1 MKPVAIT
8 FGRMNPPTIGH
19 QKLVDHLHSVAQKHG
34 ADSEVHLSHTQD
46 KKKNPLSHGQ
56 KVGLARKAFGSSVQS
71 GPHKTIIDVMKH
83 LHKQG
88 RKEVHVV
95 VGGDRHKEM
104 HELLHKYNGKEYR
117 FDKIHVHS
125 AGERDP
131 DSEGTEGMSA
141 SKMREHAK
149 NNNHEAFKSGLP
161 HKLKSSS
168 HAVMKMVRSGMG
180 HVEEGDPFGGGTS
193 AFTPADR
200 EMPQTAVSM
209 QHEDDPDGPD
219 EPRSA
224 EAIGSHDDLNP
235 KLFADDRLMPEVRVQ
250 LRKIA
255 DQFISFVGV
264 PLDVKDVVFTG
275 SNASYHY
282 TEHSDIDLHV
292 IVKLK
297 GASSTRAYMRQ
308 LFDAKKSLWNQMHH
322 ITIRGF
328 EVELYIEPTEE
339 PAVSSGVYSVRNDEW
354 VKHPTNQKPT
364 MDDISVRSKYRQYK
378 DEIDVAIKSNDM
390 SEIGALLAELRE
402 MRRSGLA
409 KGGEYSV
416 ENIVYKLLRSRGDLQ
431 KLWSIQSELGDKEL
445 SMEGHRYYSGLDKST
460 ASKRKSQ
467 FKRQTKMSDSDPS
480 AYKAAPGDSKK
491 TKTSVHTMKY
501 RRQFGDNYNAND
513 VQFNPPELPVRY
525 SYLSASYNKRFE
537 QFAEA
542 AGYRDMF
549 RGIVPHGLD
558 PTTEPLSHA
567 VPTSRYDLE
576 SADSASKL
584 VQDKHRREKDTLA
597 KKHERE
603 RESMKMQDL
612 RKKMMQRDEEVE
624 RIAEATKDGNASWRV
639 PAHVKKHLEDKHG
652 RAQSIHVSSDGS
664 KITHSVRHLDDDG
677 MDHYE
682 TRTHEYNGKDPVKD
696 RKVGKLI
703 KHVKP
708 KMSVEE
714 AADQGLAKKAEKSG
728 IPVSVLR
735 QVYNRGM
742 AAWKTGHRPGAN
754 QQQWAYARVN
764 SFITKGKG
772 TWGGADKDLASKV
785 RKEGVEV
792 KERKL
797 DPMAVHVDREHGDM
811 YRVHELGHQ
820 VSDVEIGSLVHKS
833 KLDTLKKSGHN
844 VKDIKDVDE
853 AVKSADFEYKKE
865 KLPDGRVV
873 YRKVHKKLK
882 VEGDPNPL
890 HRETG
895 TDSLVKNYKK
905 DTPGQNES
913 ANDARYMAP
922 VPWAKQTTEDSKSPK
937 TFEDV
942 RRALAGLREQTELS
956 EDFVPG
962 IMDAPTAQQL
972 GIRAQFGYANHP
984 SVEEEE
990 DAGCGCGG
998 NCQCDDVE
1006 EELEITE
1013 AEYQGRK
1020 VTLNK
1025 PFRTPGG
1032 PKKSA
1037 VYTTNGAGKVV
1048 IVRFGDPNMTIKKNI
1063 PGRRSNFRARHNCD
1077 NPGPRWKARYW
1088 SCRAW

>member
-445 SMEGHRYYSGLDKST
+445 SLEGHRYYSGLDKST

-480 AYKAAPGDSKK
+480 AYKPAPGDSKK

-584 VQDKHRREKDTLA
+584 VQDKHRREKETLA

-612 RKKMMQRDEEVE
+612 RKKMMQR
-624 RIAEATKDGNASWRV
+624 K
-639 PAHVKKHLEDKHG
+639 
-652 RAQSIHVSSDGS
+652 
-664 KITHSVRHLDDDG
+664 
-677 MDHYE
+677 
-682 TRTHEYNGKDPVKD
+682 
-696 RKVGKLI
+696 
-703 KHVKP
+703 
-708 KMSVEE
+708 SVEE

-772 TWGGADKDLASKV
+772 TWGGADKDLAAKV
-785 RKEGVEV
+785 RKEEVEI

-820 VSDVEIGSLVHKS
+820 VSDVDIGSLVHKS
-833 KLDTLKKSGHN
+833 KLDSLKKSGHV
-844 VKDIKDVDE
+844 VKDIKDVEE
-853 AVKSADFEYKKE
+853 AARAADFEYKKE
-865 KLPDGRVV
+865 RLPDGRIV
-873 YRKVHKKLK
+873 YRKVHKTVR
-882 VEGDPNPL
+882 VEGDPNPR
-890 HRETG
+890 HREIG
-895 TDSLVKNYKK
+895 TKSAVDIYRN

-922 VPWAKQTTEDSKSPK
+922 VPWANQTTEDSKSPK
-937 TFEDV
+937 TFESV
-942 RRALAGLREQTELS
+942 RKALSGLREQKELS

-984 SVEEEE
+984 SVEEENDE
-990 DAGCGCGG
+990 GCGCGG
-998 NCQCDDVE
+998 NCQCDDIE

-1037 VYTTNGAGKVV
+1037 VYTTNGSGNVV
-1048 IVRFGDPNMTIKKNI
+1048 LVRFGDPNMTIKKNI
-1063 PGRRSNFRARHNCD
+1063 PGRRRNFRARHNCD

>member
-19 QKLVDHLHSVAQKHG
+19 QKLVDHLHSVAKKHG
-34 ADSEVHLSHTQD
+34 ADAEVHLSHTQD
-46 KKKNPLSHGQ
+46 SKKNPLSHGQ

-104 HELLHKYNGKEYR
+104 HELLHKYNGKDYH

-131 DSEGTEGMSA
+131 DAEGAEGMSA

-149 NNNHEAFKSGLP
+149 NKNHAAFKSGLP
-161 HKLKSSS
+161 AGLHSSS
-168 HAVMKMVRSGMG
+168 HKVMKMVRSGMG

-209 QHEDDPDGPD
+209 QHEEDPDGPD
-219 EPRSA
+219 EPRSS
-224 EAIGSHDDLNP
+224 EAIGAHEELNH
-235 KLFADDRLMPEVRVQ
+235 KLFANDRLMPEVRIQ

-255 DQFISFVGV
+255 DQFIRFVAV
-264 PLDVKDVVFTG
+264 PLDVKDIVFTG

-282 TEHSDIDLHV
+282 TDHSDIDLHV
-292 IVKLK
+292 VVKLK
-297 GASSTRAYMRQ
+297 GGASMRAYMRQ
-308 LFDAKKSLWNQMHH
+308 LFDAKKSLWNQMHN
-322 ITIRGF
+322 INIRGF

-339 PAVSSGVYSVRNDEW
+339 PAVSSGVYSIQNDKW

-364 MDDISVRSKYRQYK
+364 MDDVSVRSKYRQYK
-378 DEIDVAIKSNDM
+378 DEIDAAIKSNDM
-390 SEIGALLAELRE
+390 SKIGALLAELRE
-402 MRRSGLA
+402 MRSSGLA

-431 KLWSIQSELGDKEL
+431 KLWSIKSELGDKEL
-445 SMEGHRYYSGLDKST
+445 SLEGHRYYSGLDKST

-467 FKRQTKMSDSDPS
+467 FKRQTKMSDNDPS

-584 VQDKHRREKDTLA
+584 VQDKHRREKETLA

-652 RAQSIHVSSDGS
+652 TAQSIHVSSDGS

-772 TWGGADKDLASKV
+772 TWGGADKDLAAKV
-785 RKEGVEV
+785 RKEE
-792 KERKL
+792 
-797 DPMAVHVDREHGDM
+797 
-811 YRVHELGHQ
+811 
-820 VSDVEIGSLVHKS
+820 
-833 KLDTLKKSGHN
+833 
-844 VKDIKDVDE
+844 VDE
-853 AVKSADFEYKKE
+853 ACWDGYKAAGMKKKGDRMVPNCVPEAITKAADFEYKKE

-942 RRALAGLREQTELS
+942 RKALAGLREQTELS

-962 IMDAPTAQQL
+962 NMDAPTAQQL
-972 GIRAQFGYANHP
+972 GIRAQFGYADHP
-984 SVEEEE
+984 SVEEED

-1037 VYTTNGAGKVV
+1037 VYTTNASGNVV
-1048 IVRFGDPNMTIKKNI
+1048 LVRFGDPNMTIKKNI
-1063 PGRRSNFRARHNCD
+1063 PGRRRNFRARHNCD

>member
-19 QKLVDHLHSVAQKHG
+19 QKLVDHLHSIAKKHG
-34 ADSEVHLSHTQD
+34 ADAEVHLSHTQD
-46 KKKNPLSHGQ
+46 SKKNPLSHGQ

-104 HELLHKYNGKEYR
+104 HELLHKYNGKDYH

-125 AGERDP
+125 AGDRDP
-131 DSEGTEGMSA
+131 DAEGAEGMSA

-149 NNNHEAFKSGLP
+149 NKNHEGFKSGLP
-161 HKLKSSS
+161 EKLRSSS
-168 HAVMKMVRSGMG
+168 HRVMKMVRSGMG

-209 QHEDDPDGPD
+209 QHEEDPDGPD
-219 EPRSA
+219 EPRSS
-224 EAIGSHDDLNP
+224 EAIGAHEELNH
-235 KLFADDRLMPEVRVQ
+235 KLFVDERLMPEVRIQ

-255 DQFISFVGV
+255 DQFIRFVAV
-264 PLDVKDVVFTG
+264 PLDVKDIVFTG

-282 TEHSDIDLHV
+282 TDHSDIDLHV
-292 IVKLK
+292 VVKLK
-297 GASSTRAYMRQ
+297 GGTSMRAYMRQ
-308 LFDAKKSLWNQMHH
+308 LFDAKKSLWNQMHN

-339 PAVSSGVYSVRNDEW
+339 PAVSSGVYSIQNDKW

-364 MDDISVRSKYRQYK
+364 MDDVSVRSKYRQYK
-378 DEIDVAIKSNDM
+378 DEIDAAIKSNDM
-390 SEIGALLAELRE
+390 SKIGALLAELRE
-402 MRRSGLA
+402 MRSSGLA

-445 SMEGHRYYSGLDKST
+445 SLEGHRYYSGLDKST

-467 FKRQTKMSDSDPS
+467 FKRQTKMSDNDPS

-549 RGIVPHGLD
+549 RGIVPYGLD

-584 VQDKHRREKDTLA
+584 VQDKHRREKETLA

-612 RKKMMQRDEEVE
+612 RKKMMQR
-624 RIAEATKDGNASWRV
+624 K
-639 PAHVKKHLEDKHG
+639 
-652 RAQSIHVSSDGS
+652 
-664 KITHSVRHLDDDG
+664 
-677 MDHYE
+677 
-682 TRTHEYNGKDPVKD
+682 
-696 RKVGKLI
+696 
-703 KHVKP
+703 
-708 KMSVEE
+708 SVEE

-772 TWGGADKDLASKV
+772 TWGGADKDLAAKV
-785 RKEGVEV
+785 RKEDVEYVDEMDKSPENNPHTYGWSSAEKPSAKMNIKGVDNKTTNAMTKSLTKSFKDLVKGKMKKEEIEV

-820 VSDVEIGSLVHKS
+820 VSDVDIGSLVHKS

-853 AVKSADFEYKKE
+853 ACWDGYKAAGMKKKGDRMVPNCVPEAITKAADFEYKKE

-942 RRALAGLREQTELS
+942 RKALAGLREQTELS

-972 GIRAQFGYANHP
+972 GIRAQFGYADHP
-984 SVEEEE
+984 SVEEDHDCE
-990 DAGCGCGG
+990 CGG
-998 NCQCDDVE
+998 DCQCDDVE

-1037 VYTTNGAGKVV
+1037 VYTTNGSGNVV
-1048 IVRFGDPNMTIKKNI
+1048 LVRFGDPNMTIKKNI
-1063 PGRRSNFRARHNCD
+1063 PGRRRNFRARHNCD

>member
-19 QKLVDHLHSVAQKHG
+19 QKLVDHLHSIAKKHG
-34 ADSEVHLSHTQD
+34 ADAEVHLSHTQD
-46 KKKNPLSHGQ
+46 SKKNPLSHGQ

-104 HELLHKYNGKEYR
+104 HELLHKYNGKDYH

-125 AGERDP
+125 AGDRDP
-131 DSEGTEGMSA
+131 DAEGAEGMSA

-149 NNNHEAFKSGLP
+149 NKNHEGFKSGLP
-161 HKLKSSS
+161 EKLRSSS
-168 HAVMKMVRSGMG
+168 HRVMKMVRSGMG

-209 QHEDDPDGPD
+209 QHEEDPDGPD
-219 EPRSA
+219 EPRSS
-224 EAIGSHDDLNP
+224 EAIGAHEELNH
-235 KLFADDRLMPEVRVQ
+235 KLFVDERLMPEVRIQ

-255 DQFISFVGV
+255 DQFIRFVAV
-264 PLDVKDVVFTG
+264 PLDVKDIVFTG

-282 TEHSDIDLHV
+282 TDHSDIDLHV
-292 IVKLK
+292 VVKLK
-297 GASSTRAYMRQ
+297 GGTSMRAYMRQ
-308 LFDAKKSLWNQMHH
+308 LFDAKKSLWNQMHN

-339 PAVSSGVYSVRNDEW
+339 PAVSSGVYSIQNDKW

-364 MDDISVRSKYRQYK
+364 MDDVSVRSKYRQYK
-378 DEIDVAIKSNDM
+378 DEIDAAIKSNDM
-390 SEIGALLAELRE
+390 SKIGALLAELRE
-402 MRRSGLA
+402 MRSSGLA

-445 SMEGHRYYSGLDKST
+445 SLEGHRYYSGLDKST

-467 FKRQTKMSDSDPS
+467 FKRQTKMSDNDPS

-584 VQDKHRREKDTLA
+584 VQDKHRREKETLA

-612 RKKMMQRDEEVE
+612 RKKMMQR
-624 RIAEATKDGNASWRV
+624 K
-639 PAHVKKHLEDKHG
+639 
-652 RAQSIHVSSDGS
+652 
-664 KITHSVRHLDDDG
+664 
-677 MDHYE
+677 
-682 TRTHEYNGKDPVKD
+682 
-696 RKVGKLI
+696 
-703 KHVKP
+703 
-708 KMSVEE
+708 SVEE

-772 TWGGADKDLASKV
+772 TWGGADKDLAAKV
-785 RKEGVEV
+785 RKEDVEYVDEMDKSPENNPHTYGWSSAEKPSAKMNIKGVDNKTTNAMTKSLTKSFKDLVKGKMKKEEIEV

-820 VSDVEIGSLVHKS
+820 VSDVDIGSLVHKS

-853 AVKSADFEYKKE
+853 ACWDGYKAAGMKKKGDRMVPNCVPEAITKAADFEYKKE

-942 RRALAGLREQTELS
+942 RKALAGLREQTELS

-972 GIRAQFGYANHP
+972 GIRAQFGYADHP
-984 SVEEEE
+984 SVEEDHDCE
-990 DAGCGCGG
+990 CGG
-998 NCQCDDVE
+998 DCQCDDVE

-1037 VYTTNGAGKVV
+1037 VYTTNGSGNVV
-1048 IVRFGDPNMTIKKNI
+1048 LVRFGDPNMTIKKNI
-1063 PGRRSNFRARHNCD
+1063 PGRRRNFRARHNCD

>member
-1 MKPVAIT
+1 
-8 FGRMNPPTIGH
+8 
-19 QKLVDHLHSVAQKHG
+19 
-34 ADSEVHLSHTQD
+34 
-46 KKKNPLSHGQ
+46 
-56 KVGLARKAFGSSVQS
+56 
-71 GPHKTIIDVMKH
+71 
-83 LHKQG
+83 
-88 RKEVHVV
+88 
-95 VGGDRHKEM
+95 
-104 HELLHKYNGKEYR
+104 
-117 FDKIHVHS
+117 
-125 AGERDP
+125 
-131 DSEGTEGMSA
+131 
-141 SKMREHAK
+141 
-149 NNNHEAFKSGLP
+149 
-161 HKLKSSS
+161 
-168 HAVMKMVRSGMG
+168 
-180 HVEEGDPFGGGTS
+180 
-193 AFTPADR
+193 
-200 EMPQTAVSM
+200 
-209 QHEDDPDGPD
+209 
-219 EPRSA
+219 
-224 EAIGSHDDLNP
+224 
-235 KLFADDRLMPEVRVQ
+235 
-250 LRKIA
+250 
-255 DQFISFVGV
+255 
-264 PLDVKDVVFTG
+264 
-275 SNASYHY
+275 
-282 TEHSDIDLHV
+282 
-292 IVKLK
+292 
-297 GASSTRAYMRQ
+297 
-308 LFDAKKSLWNQMHH
+308 
-322 ITIRGF
+322 
-328 EVELYIEPTEE
+328 
-339 PAVSSGVYSVRNDEW
+339 
-354 VKHPTNQKPT
+354 
-364 MDDISVRSKYRQYK
+364 
-378 DEIDVAIKSNDM
+378 
-390 SEIGALLAELRE
+390 
-402 MRRSGLA
+402 
-409 KGGEYSV
+409 
-416 ENIVYKLLRSRGDLQ
+416 
-431 KLWSIQSELGDKEL
+431 
-445 SMEGHRYYSGLDKST
+445 
-460 ASKRKSQ
+460 
-467 FKRQTKMSDSDPS
+467 MSDNDPS

-584 VQDKHRREKDTLA
+584 VQDKHRREKETLA

-652 RAQSIHVSSDGS
+652 QAQSIHVSSDGS

-772 TWGGADKDLASKV
+772 TWGGADKDLAAKV
-785 RKEGVEV
+785 RKEDVEYVDEMDKSPENNPHTYGWSSAEKPSTKMNIKGVDNKTTNAMTKSLTKSFKDLVKGKMKKEEIEV

-820 VSDVEIGSLVHKS
+820 VSDVDIGSLVHKS

-853 AVKSADFEYKKE
+853 AVKAADFEYKKE

-890 HRETG
+890 HRQTG

-942 RRALAGLREQTELS
+942 RKALAGLREQTELS

-984 SVEEEE
+984 SVEEEKDE
-990 DAGCGCGG
+990 DCGCGG
-998 NCQCDDVE
+998 NCQCDDIE

-1037 VYTTNGAGKVV
+1037 VYTTNGSGSVV

>member
-19 QKLVDHLHSVAQKHG
+19 QKLVDHLHSTAKKHG
-34 ADSEVHLSHTQD
+34 ADAEVHLSHTQD
-46 KKKNPLSHGQ
+46 RKKNPLSHAQ
-56 KVGLARKAFGSSVQS
+56 KVGLARKAFGDSVKS

-104 HELLHKYNGKEYR
+104 HELLHRYNGKEYH

-131 DSEGTEGMSA
+131 DAEGAEGMSA

-149 NNNHEAFKSGLP
+149 NNNHEGFKSGLP
-161 HKLKSSS
+161 EKLRSSA
-168 HAVMKMVRSGMG
+168 HRVMKMVRTGMG
-180 HVEEGDPFGGGTS
+180 HVEEYDMFGGGTS

-200 EMPQTAVSM
+200 VPPESALSLQR
-209 QHEDDPDGPD
+209 EDDPDGDD
-219 EPRSA
+219 EPKSS
-224 EAIGSHDDLNP
+224 EAIGTHDELNP
-235 KLFADDRLMPEVRVQ
+235 SLFADDRIMPEVRIQ

-255 DQFISFVGV
+255 DSFIRFVGV
-264 PLDVKDVVFTG
+264 PLDVKDIVFTG

-282 TEHSDIDLHV
+282 TQHSDIDLHV
-292 IVKLK
+292 VVKLK
-297 GASSTRAYMRQ
+297 GGASMRAYMRQ
-308 LFDAKKSLWNQMHH
+308 LFDAKKSLWNQTHKIH
-322 ITIRGF
+322 IRGF

-339 PAVSSGVYSVRNDEW
+339 PAVSSGVYSIMNDKW
-354 VKHPTNQKPT
+354 VKHPTNEKPS
-364 MDDISVRSKYRQYK
+364 MDDVSVRSKYRQYK
-378 DEIDVAIKSNDM
+378 DEIDTAVRSNDAT
-390 SEIGALLAELRE
+390 EIESLLAELRQ
-402 MRRSGLA
+402 MRSSGLA

-416 ENIVYKLLRSRGDLQ
+416 ENIVYKLLRARGDLQ
-431 KLWSIQSELGDKEL
+431 RLWSARADLGDKEL
-445 SMEGHRYYSGLDKST
+445 SLEGHKYFAGLGKGT
-460 ASKRKSQ
+460 AAARAAQ
-467 FKRQTKMSDSDPS
+467 FNRQTKMSDSDPS
-480 AYKAAPGDSKK
+480 AYKSAPGDNKK
-491 TKTSVHTMKY
+491 TKTSVHTLKY
-501 RRQFGDNYNAND
+501 RKQFGDNYNAND

-525 SYLSASYNKRFE
+525 SYLSASYNKKFE
-537 QFAEA
+537 EFSEA
-542 AGYRDMF
+542 AGYRNLF
-549 RGIVPHGLD
+549 KNVVPFQLD
-558 PTTEPLSHA
+558 PTVQPLGHA

-576 SADSASKL
+576 SADMPSKL
-584 VQDKHRREKDTLA
+584 VADKQRREKETLDR
-597 KKHERE
+597 KHDRE
-603 RESMKMQDL
+603 REAMKVQDL
-612 RKKMMQRDEEVE
+612 RKKMMQRSEEVE

-708 KMSVEE
+708 KISVEE

-728 IPVSVLR
+728 IPVGILR

-772 TWGGADKDLASKV
+772 TWGGADKDLASRV
-785 RKEGVEV
+785 RKESV
-792 KERKL
+792 
-797 DPMAVHVDREHGDM
+797 
-811 YRVHELGHQ
+811 
-820 VSDVEIGSLVHKS
+820 
-833 KLDTLKKSGHN
+833 N
-844 VKDIKDVDE
+844 E
-853 AVKSADFEYKKE
+853 AFGQIVRAADFEYKKE
-865 KLPDGRVV
+865 KLPDGRIV
-873 YRKVHKKLK
+873 YRKVHKRVR
-882 VEGDPNPL
+882 VEGDPNPR

-895 TDSLVKNYKK
+895 TDSVVSIYKK

-913 ANDARYMAP
+913 KQDMRYLAP
-922 VPWAKQTTEDSKSPK
+922 VPWETQEAKDPGKSPQTYK
-937 TFEDV
+937 DV
-942 RRALAGLREQTELS
+942 RKALAGIREQKELS
-956 EDFVPG
+956 EDFTPG

-984 SVEEEE
+984 SVEEED

-1006 EELEITE
+1006 EGLEITE

-1077 NPGPRWKARYW
+1077 NPGPRWMPRYW
-1088 SCRAW
+1088 SCKAW

>member
-1 MKPVAIT
+1 
-8 FGRMNPPTIGH
+8 
-19 QKLVDHLHSVAQKHG
+19 
-34 ADSEVHLSHTQD
+34 
-46 KKKNPLSHGQ
+46 
-56 KVGLARKAFGSSVQS
+56 
-71 GPHKTIIDVMKH
+71 
-83 LHKQG
+83 
-88 RKEVHVV
+88 
-95 VGGDRHKEM
+95 
-104 HELLHKYNGKEYR
+104 
-117 FDKIHVHS
+117 
-125 AGERDP
+125 
-131 DSEGTEGMSA
+131 
-141 SKMREHAK
+141 
-149 NNNHEAFKSGLP
+149 
-161 HKLKSSS
+161 
-168 HAVMKMVRSGMG
+168 
-180 HVEEGDPFGGGTS
+180 
-193 AFTPADR
+193 
-200 EMPQTAVSM
+200 
-209 QHEDDPDGPD
+209 
-219 EPRSA
+219 
-224 EAIGSHDDLNP
+224 
-235 KLFADDRLMPEVRVQ
+235 
-250 LRKIA
+250 
-255 DQFISFVGV
+255 
-264 PLDVKDVVFTG
+264 
-275 SNASYHY
+275 
-282 TEHSDIDLHV
+282 
-292 IVKLK
+292 
-297 GASSTRAYMRQ
+297 
-308 LFDAKKSLWNQMHH
+308 
-322 ITIRGF
+322 
-328 EVELYIEPTEE
+328 
-339 PAVSSGVYSVRNDEW
+339 
-354 VKHPTNQKPT
+354 
-364 MDDISVRSKYRQYK
+364 
-378 DEIDVAIKSNDM
+378 
-390 SEIGALLAELRE
+390 
-402 MRRSGLA
+402 
-409 KGGEYSV
+409 
-416 ENIVYKLLRSRGDLQ
+416 
-431 KLWSIQSELGDKEL
+431 
-445 SMEGHRYYSGLDKST
+445 
-460 ASKRKSQ
+460 
-467 FKRQTKMSDSDPS
+467 MSDSDPS

-612 RKKMMQRDEEVE
+612 RKKMMQR
-624 RIAEATKDGNASWRV
+624 K
-639 PAHVKKHLEDKHG
+639 
-652 RAQSIHVSSDGS
+652 
-664 KITHSVRHLDDDG
+664 
-677 MDHYE
+677 
-682 TRTHEYNGKDPVKD
+682 
-696 RKVGKLI
+696 
-703 KHVKP
+703 
-708 KMSVEE
+708 SVEE

-772 TWGGADKDLASKV
+772 TWGGADKDLAAKV
-785 RKEGVEV
+785 RKEE
-792 KERKL
+792 
-797 DPMAVHVDREHGDM
+797 
-811 YRVHELGHQ
+811 
-820 VSDVEIGSLVHKS
+820 
-833 KLDTLKKSGHN
+833 
-844 VKDIKDVDE
+844 VDE
-853 AVKSADFEYKKE
+853 ACWDGYKAAGMKKKGDRMVPNCVPEAITKAADFEYKKE
-865 KLPDGRVV
+865 KLPDGRIV

-882 VEGDPNPL
+882 IEGDPNPL

-942 RRALAGLREQTELS
+942 RKALAGLREQTELS

-972 GIRAQFGYANHP
+972 GIRAQFGYADHP
-984 SVEEEE
+984 SVEEEKDHDCDCE
-990 DAGCGCGG
+990 GDCE
-998 NCQCDDVE
+998 CDDVE

-1037 VYTTNGAGKVV
+1037 VYTTNGSGNVV
-1048 IVRFGDPNMTIKKNI
+1048 LVRFGDPNMTIKKNI
-1063 PGRRSNFRARHNCD
+1063 PGRRRNFRARHNCD

>member
-131 DSEGTEGMSA
+131 DSEGAEGMSA

-445 SMEGHRYYSGLDKST
+445 SLEGHRYYSGLDKST

-480 AYKAAPGDSKK
+480 AYKPAPGDSKK

-584 VQDKHRREKDTLA
+584 VQDKHRREKETLA

-612 RKKMMQRDEEVE
+612 RKKMMQR
-624 RIAEATKDGNASWRV
+624 K
-639 PAHVKKHLEDKHG
+639 
-652 RAQSIHVSSDGS
+652 
-664 KITHSVRHLDDDG
+664 
-677 MDHYE
+677 
-682 TRTHEYNGKDPVKD
+682 
-696 RKVGKLI
+696 
-703 KHVKP
+703 
-708 KMSVEE
+708 SVEE

-772 TWGGADKDLASKV
+772 TWGGADKDLAAKV
-785 RKEGVEV
+785 RKEEVEI

-820 VSDVEIGSLVHKS
+820 VSDVDIGSLVHKS
-833 KLDTLKKSGHN
+833 KLDSLKKSGHV
-844 VKDIKDVDE
+844 VKDIKDVEE
-853 AVKSADFEYKKE
+853 AARAADFEYKKE
-865 KLPDGRVV
+865 RLPDGRIV
-873 YRKVHKKLK
+873 YRKVHKTVR
-882 VEGDPNPL
+882 VEGDPNPR
-890 HRETG
+890 HREIG
-895 TDSLVKNYKK
+895 TKSAVDIYRN

-922 VPWAKQTTEDSKSPK
+922 VPWANQTTEDSKSPK
-937 TFEDV
+937 TFESV
-942 RRALAGLREQTELS
+942 RKALSGLREQKELS

-984 SVEEEE
+984 SVEEENDE
-990 DAGCGCGG
+990 GCGCGG
-998 NCQCDDVE
+998 NCQCDDIE

-1037 VYTTNGAGKVV
+1037 VYTTNGSGNVV
-1048 IVRFGDPNMTIKKNI
+1048 LVRFGDPNMTIKKNI
-1063 PGRRSNFRARHNCD
+1063 PGRRRNFRARHNCD

>member
-19 QKLVDHLHSVAQKHG
+19 QKLVDHLHSIAKKHG
-34 ADSEVHLSHTQD
+34 ADAEVHLSHTQD

-104 HELLHKYNGKEYR
+104 HELLHKYNGKDYH

-131 DSEGTEGMSA
+131 DAEGAEGMSA

-149 NNNHEAFKSGLP
+149 NKNHEGFKSGLP
-161 HKLKSSS
+161 EKLRSSS
-168 HAVMKMVRSGMG
+168 HRVMKMVRSGMG

-209 QHEDDPDGPD
+209 QHEEDPDGDD
-219 EPRSA
+219 EPRSS
-224 EAIGSHDDLNP
+224 EAIGAHDELNH
-235 KLFADDRLMPEVRVQ
+235 KLFVDDRLMPEVRIQ

-255 DQFISFVGV
+255 DQFIRFVAV
-264 PLDVKDVVFTG
+264 PLDVKDIVFTG

-282 TEHSDIDLHV
+282 TDHSDIDLHV
-292 IVKLK
+292 VVKLK
-297 GASSTRAYMRQ
+297 GGASMRAYMRQ
-308 LFDAKKSLWNQMHH
+308 LFDAKKSLWNQMHN

-339 PAVSSGVYSVRNDEW
+339 PAVSSGVYSIQNDKW

-364 MDDISVRSKYRQYK
+364 MDDVSVRSKYRQYK
-378 DEIDVAIKSNDM
+378 DEIDAAIKSNDM
-390 SEIGALLAELRE
+390 SKIGALLAELRE
-402 MRRSGLA
+402 MRGSGLA

-467 FKRQTKMSDSDPS
+467 FKRQTKMSDNDPS

-612 RKKMMQRDEEVE
+612 RKKMMQRDEEVK

-652 RAQSIHVSSDGS
+652 TAQSIHVSSDGS

-772 TWGGADKDLASKV
+772 TWGGADKDLAAKV
-785 RKEGVEV
+785 RKEE
-792 KERKL
+792 
-797 DPMAVHVDREHGDM
+797 
-811 YRVHELGHQ
+811 
-820 VSDVEIGSLVHKS
+820 
-833 KLDTLKKSGHN
+833 
-844 VKDIKDVDE
+844 VDE
-853 AVKSADFEYKKE
+853 ACWDGYKAAGMKKKGDRMVPNCVPEAITKAADFEYKKE
-865 KLPDGRVV
+865 KLPDGRIV

-882 VEGDPNPL
+882 IEGDPNPL

-942 RRALAGLREQTELS
+942 RKALAGLREQTELS

-972 GIRAQFGYANHP
+972 GIRAQFGYADHP
-984 SVEEEE
+984 SIEEEE

-998 NCQCDDVE
+998 NCQCDDIE

-1037 VYTTNGAGKVV
+1037 VYTTNGSGNVV
-1048 IVRFGDPNMTIKKNI
+1048 LVRFGDPNMTIKKNI
-1063 PGRRSNFRARHNCD
+1063 PGRRRNFRARHNCD

>member
-19 QKLVDHLHSVAQKHG
+19 QKLVDHLHSIAKKHG
-34 ADSEVHLSHTQD
+34 ADAEVHLSHTQD
-46 KKKNPLSHGQ
+46 SKKNPLSHGQ

-104 HELLHKYNGKEYR
+104 HELLHKYNGKDYH

-125 AGERDP
+125 AGDRDP
-131 DSEGTEGMSA
+131 DAEGAEGMSA

-149 NNNHEAFKSGLP
+149 NKNHEGFKSGLP
-161 HKLKSSS
+161 EKLRSSS
-168 HAVMKMVRSGMG
+168 HRVMKMVRSGMG

-209 QHEDDPDGPD
+209 QHEEDPDGPD
-219 EPRSA
+219 EPRSS
-224 EAIGSHDDLNP
+224 EAIGAHEELNH
-235 KLFADDRLMPEVRVQ
+235 KLFVDERLMPEVRIQ

-255 DQFISFVGV
+255 DQFIRFVAV
-264 PLDVKDVVFTG
+264 PLDVKDIVFTG

-282 TEHSDIDLHV
+282 TDHSDIDLHV
-292 IVKLK
+292 VVKLK
-297 GASSTRAYMRQ
+297 GGTSMRAYMRQ
-308 LFDAKKSLWNQMHH
+308 LFDAKKSLWNQMHN

-339 PAVSSGVYSVRNDEW
+339 PAVSSGVYSIQNDKW

-364 MDDISVRSKYRQYK
+364 MDDVSVRSKYRQYK
-378 DEIDVAIKSNDM
+378 DEIDAAIKSNDM
-390 SEIGALLAELRE
+390 SKIGALLAELRE
-402 MRRSGLA
+402 MRSSGLA

-445 SMEGHRYYSGLDKST
+445 SLEGHRYYSGLDKST

-467 FKRQTKMSDSDPS
+467 FKRQTKMSDNDPS

-584 VQDKHRREKDTLA
+584 VQDKHRREKETLA

-603 RESMKMQDL
+603 RESMRMQDL
-612 RKKMMQRDEEVE
+612 RKKMMQR
-624 RIAEATKDGNASWRV
+624 K
-639 PAHVKKHLEDKHG
+639 
-652 RAQSIHVSSDGS
+652 
-664 KITHSVRHLDDDG
+664 
-677 MDHYE
+677 
-682 TRTHEYNGKDPVKD
+682 
-696 RKVGKLI
+696 
-703 KHVKP
+703 
-708 KMSVEE
+708 SVEE

-772 TWGGADKDLASKV
+772 TWGGADKDLAAKV
-785 RKEGVEV
+785 RKEDVEYVDEMDKSPENNPHTYGWSSAEKPSAKMNIKGVDNKTTNAMTKSLTKSFKDLVKGKMKKEEIEV

-820 VSDVEIGSLVHKS
+820 VSDVDIGSLVHKS

-853 AVKSADFEYKKE
+853 ACWDGYKAAGMKKKGDRMVPNCVPEAITKAADFEYKKE

-942 RRALAGLREQTELS
+942 RKALAGLREQTELS

-972 GIRAQFGYANHP
+972 GIRAQFGYADHP
-984 SVEEEE
+984 SVEEDHDCE
-990 DAGCGCGG
+990 CGG
-998 NCQCDDVE
+998 DCQCDDVE

-1037 VYTTNGAGKVV
+1037 VYTTNGSGNVV
-1048 IVRFGDPNMTIKKNI
+1048 LVRFGDPNMTIKKNI
-1063 PGRRSNFRARHNCD
+1063 PGRRRNFRARHNCD

>member
-19 QKLVDHLHSVAQKHG
+19 QKLVDHLHSIAKKHG
-34 ADSEVHLSHTQD
+34 ADAEVHLSHTQD
-46 KKKNPLSHGQ
+46 SKKNPLSHGQ

-104 HELLHKYNGKEYR
+104 HELLHKYNGKDYH

-125 AGERDP
+125 AGDRDP
-131 DSEGTEGMSA
+131 DAEGAEGMSA

-149 NNNHEAFKSGLP
+149 NKNHEGFKSGLP
-161 HKLKSSS
+161 EKLRSSS
-168 HAVMKMVRSGMG
+168 HRVMKMVRSGMG

-209 QHEDDPDGPD
+209 QHEEDPDGPD
-219 EPRSA
+219 EPRSS
-224 EAIGSHDDLNP
+224 EAIGAHEELNH
-235 KLFADDRLMPEVRVQ
+235 KLFVDERLMPEVRIQ

-255 DQFISFVGV
+255 DQFIRFVAV
-264 PLDVKDVVFTG
+264 PLDVKDIVFTG

-282 TEHSDIDLHV
+282 TDHSDIDLHV
-292 IVKLK
+292 VVKLK
-297 GASSTRAYMRQ
+297 GGTSMRAYMRQ
-308 LFDAKKSLWNQMHH
+308 LFDAKKSLWNQMHN

-339 PAVSSGVYSVRNDEW
+339 PAVSSGVYSIQNDKW

-364 MDDISVRSKYRQYK
+364 MDDVSVRSKYRQYK
-378 DEIDVAIKSNDM
+378 DEIDAAIKSNDM
-390 SEIGALLAELRE
+390 SKIGALLAELRE
-402 MRRSGLA
+402 MRSSGLA

-445 SMEGHRYYSGLDKST
+445 SLEGHRYYSGLDKST

-467 FKRQTKMSDSDPS
+467 FKRQTKMSDNDPS

-612 RKKMMQRDEEVE
+612 RKKMMQR
-624 RIAEATKDGNASWRV
+624 K
-639 PAHVKKHLEDKHG
+639 
-652 RAQSIHVSSDGS
+652 
-664 KITHSVRHLDDDG
+664 
-677 MDHYE
+677 
-682 TRTHEYNGKDPVKD
+682 
-696 RKVGKLI
+696 
-703 KHVKP
+703 
-708 KMSVEE
+708 SVEE

-772 TWGGADKDLASKV
+772 TWGGADKDLAAKV
-785 RKEGVEV
+785 RKEDVEYVDEMDKSPENNPHTYGWSSAEKPSAKMNIKGVDNKTTNAMTKSLTKSFKDLVKGKMKKEEIEV

-820 VSDVEIGSLVHKS
+820 VSDVDIGSLVHKS

-853 AVKSADFEYKKE
+853 ACWDGYKAAGMKKKGDRMVPNCVPEAITKAADFEYKKE

-942 RRALAGLREQTELS
+942 RKALAGLREQTELS

-972 GIRAQFGYANHP
+972 GIRAQFGYADHP
-984 SVEEEE
+984 SVEEDHDCE
-990 DAGCGCGG
+990 CGG
-998 NCQCDDVE
+998 DCQCDDVE

-1037 VYTTNGAGKVV
+1037 VYTTNGSGNVV
-1048 IVRFGDPNMTIKKNI
+1048 LVRFGDPNMTIKKNI
-1063 PGRRSNFRARHNCD
+1063 PGRRRNFRARHNCD

>member
-1 MKPVAIT
+1 
-8 FGRMNPPTIGH
+8 
-19 QKLVDHLHSVAQKHG
+19 
-34 ADSEVHLSHTQD
+34 
-46 KKKNPLSHGQ
+46 
-56 KVGLARKAFGSSVQS
+56 
-71 GPHKTIIDVMKH
+71 
-83 LHKQG
+83 
-88 RKEVHVV
+88 
-95 VGGDRHKEM
+95 
-104 HELLHKYNGKEYR
+104 
-117 FDKIHVHS
+117 
-125 AGERDP
+125 
-131 DSEGTEGMSA
+131 
-141 SKMREHAK
+141 
-149 NNNHEAFKSGLP
+149 
-161 HKLKSSS
+161 
-168 HAVMKMVRSGMG
+168 
-180 HVEEGDPFGGGTS
+180 
-193 AFTPADR
+193 
-200 EMPQTAVSM
+200 
-209 QHEDDPDGPD
+209 
-219 EPRSA
+219 
-224 EAIGSHDDLNP
+224 
-235 KLFADDRLMPEVRVQ
+235 
-250 LRKIA
+250 
-255 DQFISFVGV
+255 
-264 PLDVKDVVFTG
+264 
-275 SNASYHY
+275 
-282 TEHSDIDLHV
+282 
-292 IVKLK
+292 
-297 GASSTRAYMRQ
+297 
-308 LFDAKKSLWNQMHH
+308 
-322 ITIRGF
+322 
-328 EVELYIEPTEE
+328 
-339 PAVSSGVYSVRNDEW
+339 
-354 VKHPTNQKPT
+354 
-364 MDDISVRSKYRQYK
+364 
-378 DEIDVAIKSNDM
+378 
-390 SEIGALLAELRE
+390 
-402 MRRSGLA
+402 
-409 KGGEYSV
+409 
-416 ENIVYKLLRSRGDLQ
+416 
-431 KLWSIQSELGDKEL
+431 
-445 SMEGHRYYSGLDKST
+445 
-460 ASKRKSQ
+460 
-467 FKRQTKMSDSDPS
+467 
-480 AYKAAPGDSKK
+480 
-491 TKTSVHTMKY
+491 
-501 RRQFGDNYNAND
+501 
-513 VQFNPPELPVRY
+513 
-525 SYLSASYNKRFE
+525 
-537 QFAEA
+537 
-542 AGYRDMF
+542 
-549 RGIVPHGLD
+549 
-558 PTTEPLSHA
+558 
-567 VPTSRYDLE
+567 
-576 SADSASKL
+576 
-584 VQDKHRREKDTLA
+584 
-597 KKHERE
+597 
-603 RESMKMQDL
+603 MKMQDL

-652 RAQSIHVSSDGS
+652 QAQSIHVSSDGS

-772 TWGGADKDLASKV
+772 TWGGADKDLAAKV
-785 RKEGVEV
+785 RKEE
-792 KERKL
+792 
-797 DPMAVHVDREHGDM
+797 
-811 YRVHELGHQ
+811 
-820 VSDVEIGSLVHKS
+820 
-833 KLDTLKKSGHN
+833 
-844 VKDIKDVDE
+844 VDE
-853 AVKSADFEYKKE
+853 ACWDGYKAVGMKKKGDRMVPNCVPEAITKAADFEYKKE

-942 RRALAGLREQTELS
+942 RKALAGLREQTELS

-972 GIRAQFGYANHP
+972 GIRAQFGYADHP
-984 SVEEEE
+984 SVEEDHDCE
-990 DAGCGCGG
+990 CGG
-998 NCQCDDVE
+998 DCQCDDVE

-1037 VYTTNGAGKVV
+1037 VYTTNGSGNVV
-1048 IVRFGDPNMTIKKNI
+1048 LVRFGDPNMTIKKNI

>member
-19 QKLVDHLHSVAQKHG
+19 QKLVDHLHKVAKTHG
-34 ADSEVHLSHTQD
+34 AEAEVHLSHTQD
-46 KKKNPLSHGQ
+46 SKKNPLSHSQ
-56 KVGLARKAFGSSVQS
+56 KVGLARKAFGSSVKS

-104 HELLHKYNGKEYR
+104 HELLHRYNGKEYH

-131 DSEGTEGMSA
+131 DAEGAEGMSA

-149 NNNHEAFKSGLP
+149 NNNHEGFKSGLP
-161 HKLKSSS
+161 EKLRSSS
-168 HAVMKMVRSGMG
+168 HRVMKMVRTGMG
-180 HVEEGDPFGGGTS
+180 HVEEYDMFGGGTS

-200 EMPQTAVSM
+200 VPPQNALSI
-209 QHEDDPDGPD
+209 QHEDDPDGDD
-219 EPRSA
+219 EPKSS
-224 EAIGSHDDLNP
+224 EAVGVHDKLNP
-235 KLFADDRLMPEVRVQ
+235 ALFADDRLMAEVRVQ

-255 DQFISFVGV
+255 DTFIRFVGV
-264 PLDVKDVVFTG
+264 PLDVKDIVFTG

-282 TEHSDIDLHV
+282 TMHSDIDLHV
-292 IVKLK
+292 VVKLK
-297 GASSTRAYMRQ
+297 GGASMRAYMRQ
-308 LFDAKKSLWNQMHH
+308 LFDAKKSLWNQTHKIH
-322 ITIRGF
+322 IRGF
-328 EVELYIEPTEE
+328 EVELYIEPTDE
-339 PAVSSGVYSVRNDEW
+339 PAVSSGVYSIMKDAW
-354 VKHPTNQKPT
+354 VKHPTNEKPS
-364 MDDISVRSKYRQYK
+364 MDDVSVRSKYRQYK
-378 DEIDVAIKSNDM
+378 DEIDTALRANDA
-390 SEIGALLAELRE
+390 SEIDALLSELRQ
-402 MRRSGLA
+402 MRSSGLA

-416 ENIVYKLLRSRGDLQ
+416 ENIVYKLLRARGDLQ
-431 KLWSIQSELGDKEL
+431 KLWSARSDLGDKEL
-445 SMEGHRYYSGLDKST
+445 SMESRKYFAGLEKGT
-460 ASKRKSQ
+460 AAARAAQ

-480 AYKAAPGDSKK
+480 AYKAAPGDTKK
-491 TKTSVHTMKY
+491 TKPSVHTLKY

-525 SYLSASYNKRFE
+525 SYLSASYNKKFE
-537 QFAEA
+537 EFSEA
-542 AGYRDMF
+542 AGYRNMF
-549 RGIVPHGLD
+549 TNIVPFQLD
-558 PTTEPLSHA
+558 PTTQPLSHA

-576 SADSASKL
+576 SADASSKL
-584 VQDKHRREKDTLA
+584 VADKQSREKETLN

-603 RESMKMQDL
+603 REAMRIQDL
-612 RKKMMQRDEEVE
+612 RRKMQKK
-624 RIAEATKDGNASWRV
+624 
-639 PAHVKKHLEDKHG
+639 
-652 RAQSIHVSSDGS
+652 
-664 KITHSVRHLDDDG
+664 
-677 MDHYE
+677 
-682 TRTHEYNGKDPVKD
+682 
-696 RKVGKLI
+696 
-703 KHVKP
+703 
-708 KMSVEE
+708 SVEE

-728 IPVSVLR
+728 IPVSILR

-764 SFITKGKG
+764 SFITKGSG

-785 RKEGVEV
+785 RKESVNEAFG
-792 KERKL
+792 
-797 DPMAVHVDREHGDM
+797 
-811 YRVHELGHQ
+811 Q
-820 VSDVEIGSLVHKS
+820 VMR
-833 KLDTLKKSGHN
+833 
-844 VKDIKDVDE
+844 
-853 AVKSADFEYKKE
+853 AADFEYKKE

-873 YRKVHKKLK
+873 YRKIHKR
-882 VEGDPNPL
+882 VRAEGDPNPR

-895 TDSLVKNYKK
+895 TDSLANVYKK

-913 ANDARYMAP
+913 KQDSRYLAP
-922 VPWAKQTTEDSKSPK
+922 VPWETQEAKDPGKSPQTYK
-937 TFEDV
+937 DV
-942 RRALAGLREQTELS
+942 RKALSGIREQKELG
-956 EDFVPG
+956 EAFVPG
-962 IMDAPTAQQL
+962 IFDAPTAQEL
-972 GIRAQFGYANHP
+972 GIRAEFGYANHP
-984 SVEEEE
+984 SVEEE
-990 DAGCGCGG
+990 DDVGCGCGG

-1020 VTLNK
+1020 VSLNK

-1088 SCRAW
+1088 SCKAW

>member
-19 QKLVDHLHSVAQKHG
+19 QKLVDHLHSIAKKHG
-34 ADSEVHLSHTQD
+34 ADAEVHLSHTQD
-46 KKKNPLSHGQ
+46 SKKNPLSHGQ

-104 HELLHKYNGKEYR
+104 HELLHKYNGKDYH

-125 AGERDP
+125 AGDRDP
-131 DSEGTEGMSA
+131 DAEGAEGMSA

-149 NNNHEAFKSGLP
+149 NKNHEGFKSGLP
-161 HKLKSSS
+161 EKLRSSS
-168 HAVMKMVRSGMG
+168 HRVMKMVRSGMG

-209 QHEDDPDGPD
+209 QHEEDPDGPD
-219 EPRSA
+219 EPRSS
-224 EAIGSHDDLNP
+224 EAIGAHEELNH
-235 KLFADDRLMPEVRVQ
+235 KLFVDERLMPEVRIQ

-255 DQFISFVGV
+255 DQFIRFVAV
-264 PLDVKDVVFTG
+264 PLDVKDIVFTG

-282 TEHSDIDLHV
+282 TDHSDIDLHV
-292 IVKLK
+292 VVKLK
-297 GASSTRAYMRQ
+297 GGASMRAYMRQ
-308 LFDAKKSLWNQMHH
+308 LFDAKKSLWNQMHN

-339 PAVSSGVYSVRNDEW
+339 PAVSSGVYSIQNDKW
-354 VKHPTNQKPT
+354 MKHPTNQKPT
-364 MDDISVRSKYRQYK
+364 MDDVSVRSKYRQYK
-378 DEIDVAIKSNDM
+378 DEIDAAIKSNDM
-390 SEIGALLAELRE
+390 SKIGALLAELRE
-402 MRRSGLA
+402 MRSSGLA

-445 SMEGHRYYSGLDKST
+445 SLEGHRYYSGLDKST

-467 FKRQTKMSDSDPS
+467 FKRQTKMSDNDPS

-549 RGIVPHGLD
+549 RGIVPYGLD

-603 RESMKMQDL
+603 RESMRMQDL
-612 RKKMMQRDEEVE
+612 RKKMMQR
-624 RIAEATKDGNASWRV
+624 K
-639 PAHVKKHLEDKHG
+639 
-652 RAQSIHVSSDGS
+652 
-664 KITHSVRHLDDDG
+664 
-677 MDHYE
+677 
-682 TRTHEYNGKDPVKD
+682 
-696 RKVGKLI
+696 
-703 KHVKP
+703 
-708 KMSVEE
+708 SVEE

-772 TWGGADKDLASKV
+772 TWGGADKDLAAKV
-785 RKEGVEV
+785 RKEDVEYVDEMDKSPENNPHTYGWSSAEKPSAKMNIKGVDNKTTNAMTKSLTKSFKDLVKGKMKKEEIEV

-820 VSDVEIGSLVHKS
+820 VSDVDIGSLVHKS

-853 AVKSADFEYKKE
+853 ACWDGYKAAGMKKKGDRMVPNCVPEAITKAADFEYKKE

-942 RRALAGLREQTELS
+942 RKALAGLREQTELS

-972 GIRAQFGYANHP
+972 GIRAQFGYADHP
-984 SVEEEE
+984 SVEEDHDCE
-990 DAGCGCGG
+990 CGG
-998 NCQCDDVE
+998 DCQCDDVE

-1037 VYTTNGAGKVV
+1037 VYTTNGSGNVV
-1048 IVRFGDPNMTIKKNI
+1048 LVRFGDPNMTIKKNI
-1063 PGRRSNFRARHNCD
+1063 PGRRRNFRARHNCD

>member
-1 MKPVAIT
+1 
-8 FGRMNPPTIGH
+8 
-19 QKLVDHLHSVAQKHG
+19 
-34 ADSEVHLSHTQD
+34 
-46 KKKNPLSHGQ
+46 
-56 KVGLARKAFGSSVQS
+56 
-71 GPHKTIIDVMKH
+71 
-83 LHKQG
+83 
-88 RKEVHVV
+88 
-95 VGGDRHKEM
+95 
-104 HELLHKYNGKEYR
+104 
-117 FDKIHVHS
+117 
-125 AGERDP
+125 
-131 DSEGTEGMSA
+131 
-141 SKMREHAK
+141 
-149 NNNHEAFKSGLP
+149 
-161 HKLKSSS
+161 
-168 HAVMKMVRSGMG
+168 MVRSGMG

-209 QHEDDPDGPD
+209 QHEEDPDGPD
-219 EPRSA
+219 EPRSS
-224 EAIGSHDDLNP
+224 EAIGAHEELNH
-235 KLFADDRLMPEVRVQ
+235 KLFVDERLMPEVRIQ

-255 DQFISFVGV
+255 DQFIRFVAV
-264 PLDVKDVVFTG
+264 PLDVKDIVFTG

-282 TEHSDIDLHV
+282 TDHSDIDLHV
-292 IVKLK
+292 VVKLK
-297 GASSTRAYMRQ
+297 GGTSMRAYMRQ
-308 LFDAKKSLWNQMHH
+308 LFDAKKSLWNQMHN

-339 PAVSSGVYSVRNDEW
+339 PAVSSGVYSIQNDKW

-364 MDDISVRSKYRQYK
+364 MDDVSVRSKYRQYK
-378 DEIDVAIKSNDM
+378 DEIDAAIKSNDM
-390 SEIGALLAELRE
+390 SKIGALLAELRE
-402 MRRSGLA
+402 MRSSGLA

-445 SMEGHRYYSGLDKST
+445 SLEGHRYYSGLDKST

-467 FKRQTKMSDSDPS
+467 FKRQTKMSDNDPS

-549 RGIVPHGLD
+549 RGIVPYGLD

-584 VQDKHRREKDTLA
+584 VQDKHRREKETLA

-603 RESMKMQDL
+603 RESMRMQDL
-612 RKKMMQRDEEVE
+612 RKKMMQR
-624 RIAEATKDGNASWRV
+624 K
-639 PAHVKKHLEDKHG
+639 
-652 RAQSIHVSSDGS
+652 
-664 KITHSVRHLDDDG
+664 
-677 MDHYE
+677 
-682 TRTHEYNGKDPVKD
+682 
-696 RKVGKLI
+696 
-703 KHVKP
+703 
-708 KMSVEE
+708 SVEE

-772 TWGGADKDLASKV
+772 TWGGADKDLAAKV
-785 RKEGVEV
+785 RKEDVEYVDEMDKSPENNPHTYGWSSAEKPSAKMNIKGVDNKTTNAMTKSLTKSFKDLVKGKMKKEEIEV

-820 VSDVEIGSLVHKS
+820 VSDVDIGSLVHKS

-853 AVKSADFEYKKE
+853 ACWDGYKAAGMKKKGDRMVPNCVPEAITKAADFEYKKE

-942 RRALAGLREQTELS
+942 RKALAGLREQTELS

-972 GIRAQFGYANHP
+972 GIRAQFGYADHP
-984 SVEEEE
+984 SVEEDHDCE
-990 DAGCGCGG
+990 CGG
-998 NCQCDDVE
+998 DCQCDDVE

-1037 VYTTNGAGKVV
+1037 VYTTNGSGNVV
-1048 IVRFGDPNMTIKKNI
+1048 LVRFGDPNMTIKKNI
-1063 PGRRSNFRARHNCD
+1063 PGRRRNFRARHNCD

>member
-1 MKPVAIT
+1 
-8 FGRMNPPTIGH
+8 
-19 QKLVDHLHSVAQKHG
+19 
-34 ADSEVHLSHTQD
+34 
-46 KKKNPLSHGQ
+46 
-56 KVGLARKAFGSSVQS
+56 
-71 GPHKTIIDVMKH
+71 
-83 LHKQG
+83 
-88 RKEVHVV
+88 
-95 VGGDRHKEM
+95 
-104 HELLHKYNGKEYR
+104 
-117 FDKIHVHS
+117 
-125 AGERDP
+125 
-131 DSEGTEGMSA
+131 
-141 SKMREHAK
+141 
-149 NNNHEAFKSGLP
+149 
-161 HKLKSSS
+161 
-168 HAVMKMVRSGMG
+168 
-180 HVEEGDPFGGGTS
+180 
-193 AFTPADR
+193 
-200 EMPQTAVSM
+200 
-209 QHEDDPDGPD
+209 
-219 EPRSA
+219 
-224 EAIGSHDDLNP
+224 
-235 KLFADDRLMPEVRVQ
+235 
-250 LRKIA
+250 
-255 DQFISFVGV
+255 
-264 PLDVKDVVFTG
+264 
-275 SNASYHY
+275 
-282 TEHSDIDLHV
+282 
-292 IVKLK
+292 
-297 GASSTRAYMRQ
+297 
-308 LFDAKKSLWNQMHH
+308 
-322 ITIRGF
+322 
-328 EVELYIEPTEE
+328 
-339 PAVSSGVYSVRNDEW
+339 
-354 VKHPTNQKPT
+354 
-364 MDDISVRSKYRQYK
+364 MDDVSVRSKYRQYK
-378 DEIDVAIKSNDM
+378 DEIDAAIKSNDM
-390 SEIGALLAELRE
+390 SKIGALLAELRE
-402 MRRSGLA
+402 MRSSGLA

-445 SMEGHRYYSGLDKST
+445 SLEGHRYYSGLDKST

-467 FKRQTKMSDSDPS
+467 FKRQTKMSDNDPS

-549 RGIVPHGLD
+549 RGIVPYGLD

-584 VQDKHRREKDTLA
+584 VQDKHRREKETLA

-603 RESMKMQDL
+603 RESMRMQDL
-612 RKKMMQRDEEVE
+612 RKKMMQR
-624 RIAEATKDGNASWRV
+624 K
-639 PAHVKKHLEDKHG
+639 
-652 RAQSIHVSSDGS
+652 
-664 KITHSVRHLDDDG
+664 
-677 MDHYE
+677 
-682 TRTHEYNGKDPVKD
+682 
-696 RKVGKLI
+696 
-703 KHVKP
+703 
-708 KMSVEE
+708 SVEE

-772 TWGGADKDLASKV
+772 TWGGADKDLAAKV
-785 RKEGVEV
+785 RKEDVEYVDEMDKSPENNPHTYGWSSAEKPSAKMNIKGVDNKTTNAMTKSLTKSFKDLVKGKMKKEEIEV

-820 VSDVEIGSLVHKS
+820 VSDVDIGSLVHKS

-853 AVKSADFEYKKE
+853 ACWDGYKAAGMKKKGDRMVPNCVPEAITKAADFEYKKE

-942 RRALAGLREQTELS
+942 RKALAGLREQTELS

-972 GIRAQFGYANHP
+972 GIRAQFGYADHP
-984 SVEEEE
+984 SVEEDHDCE
-990 DAGCGCGG
+990 CGG
-998 NCQCDDVE
+998 DCQCDDVE

-1037 VYTTNGAGKVV
+1037 VYTTNGSGNVV
-1048 IVRFGDPNMTIKKNI
+1048 LVRFGDPNMTIKKNI
-1063 PGRRSNFRARHNCD
+1063 PGRRRNFRARHNCD

>member
-1 MKPVAIT
+1 M
-8 FGRMNPPTIGH
+8 
-19 QKLVDHLHSVAQKHG
+19 
-34 ADSEVHLSHTQD
+34 
-46 KKKNPLSHGQ
+46 
-56 KVGLARKAFGSSVQS
+56 
-71 GPHKTIIDVMKH
+71 
-83 LHKQG
+83 
-88 RKEVHVV
+88 
-95 VGGDRHKEM
+95 
-104 HELLHKYNGKEYR
+104 
-117 FDKIHVHS
+117 
-125 AGERDP
+125 
-131 DSEGTEGMSA
+131 
-141 SKMREHAK
+141 
-149 NNNHEAFKSGLP
+149 
-161 HKLKSSS
+161 
-168 HAVMKMVRSGMG
+168 
-180 HVEEGDPFGGGTS
+180 
-193 AFTPADR
+193 
-200 EMPQTAVSM
+200 
-209 QHEDDPDGPD
+209 
-219 EPRSA
+219 
-224 EAIGSHDDLNP
+224 
-235 KLFADDRLMPEVRVQ
+235 
-250 LRKIA
+250 
-255 DQFISFVGV
+255 
-264 PLDVKDVVFTG
+264 
-275 SNASYHY
+275 
-282 TEHSDIDLHV
+282 
-292 IVKLK
+292 
-297 GASSTRAYMRQ
+297 RAYMRQ
-308 LFDAKKSLWNQMHH
+308 LFDAKKSLWNQMHN

-339 PAVSSGVYSVRNDEW
+339 PAVSSGVYSIQNDKW
-354 VKHPTNQKPT
+354 MKHPTNQKPT
-364 MDDISVRSKYRQYK
+364 MDDVSVRSKYRQYK
-378 DEIDVAIKSNDM
+378 DEIDAAIKSNDM
-390 SEIGALLAELRE
+390 SKIGALLAELRE
-402 MRRSGLA
+402 MRSSGLA

-445 SMEGHRYYSGLDKST
+445 SLEGHRYYSGLDKST

-467 FKRQTKMSDSDPS
+467 FKRQTKMSDNDPS

-549 RGIVPHGLD
+549 RGIVPYGLD

-584 VQDKHRREKDTLA
+584 VQDKHRREKETLA

-603 RESMKMQDL
+603 RESMRMQDL
-612 RKKMMQRDEEVE
+612 RKKMMQR
-624 RIAEATKDGNASWRV
+624 K
-639 PAHVKKHLEDKHG
+639 
-652 RAQSIHVSSDGS
+652 
-664 KITHSVRHLDDDG
+664 
-677 MDHYE
+677 
-682 TRTHEYNGKDPVKD
+682 
-696 RKVGKLI
+696 
-703 KHVKP
+703 
-708 KMSVEE
+708 SVEE

-772 TWGGADKDLASKV
+772 TWGGADKDLAAKV
-785 RKEGVEV
+785 RKEDVEYVDEMDKSPENNPHTYGWSSAEKPSAKMNIKGVDNKTTNAMTKSLTKSFKDLVKGKMKKEEIEV

-820 VSDVEIGSLVHKS
+820 VSDVDIGSLVHKS

-853 AVKSADFEYKKE
+853 ACWDGYKAAGMKKKGDRMVPNCVPEAITKAADFEYKKE

-942 RRALAGLREQTELS
+942 RKALAGLREQTELS

-972 GIRAQFGYANHP
+972 GIRAQFGYADHP
-984 SVEEEE
+984 SVEEDHDCE
-990 DAGCGCGG
+990 CGG
-998 NCQCDDVE
+998 DCQCDDVE

-1037 VYTTNGAGKVV
+1037 VYTTNGSGNVV
-1048 IVRFGDPNMTIKKNI
+1048 LVRFGDPNMTIKKNI
-1063 PGRRSNFRARHNCD
+1063 PGRRRNFRARHNCD